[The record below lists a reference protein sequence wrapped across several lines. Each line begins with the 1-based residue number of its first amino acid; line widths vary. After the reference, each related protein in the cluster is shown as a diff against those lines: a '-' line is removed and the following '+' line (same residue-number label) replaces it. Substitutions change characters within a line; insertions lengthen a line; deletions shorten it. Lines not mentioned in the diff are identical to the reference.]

1 MESVPDIDARLAVLE
16 IRMAHT
22 LDLLERHMKREEATT
37 QLLIERLDSLDE
49 RLDALSAQVTR
60 WRGVAAGAA
69 LVVSAG
75 WAVLLAAVA
84 WLR

>member
-1 MESVPDIDARLAVLE
+1 VPDIDSRLAVLE
-16 IRMAHT
+16 TRLAYT

-37 QLLIERLDSLDE
+37 QLLIDRLDH
-49 RLDALSAQVTR
+49 LDARLNELSAQVTR